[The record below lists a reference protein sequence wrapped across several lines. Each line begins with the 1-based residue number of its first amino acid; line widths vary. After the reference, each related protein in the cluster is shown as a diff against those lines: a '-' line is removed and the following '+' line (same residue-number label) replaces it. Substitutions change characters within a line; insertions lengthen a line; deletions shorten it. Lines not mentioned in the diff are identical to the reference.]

1 MTIHIIDTVRQ
12 EKQYLNITLFH
23 VSVMSLTSDVYQ
35 LSDVCQ
41 CSFSSFP
48 ACTRTTVATYVWSSS
63 QPWKKM
69 PAGTP
74 CQPRMTP
81 ASYPAP
87 LGLMSTVSLSYHTL
101 LPESSIFLYTNY
113 LNTSI
118 PSLAQWQQPNLPKPK
133 KVRPSTS
140 RYAALTER
148 GLDVKAAFFP
158 DSSPVQPGGLV
169 ESDDL

>member
-1 MTIHIIDTVRQ
+1 
-12 EKQYLNITLFH
+12 
-23 VSVMSLTSDVYQ
+23 
-35 LSDVCQ
+35 
-41 CSFSSFP
+41 
-48 ACTRTTVATYVWSSS
+48 
-63 QPWKKM
+63 
-69 PAGTP
+69 
-74 CQPRMTP
+74 MTP